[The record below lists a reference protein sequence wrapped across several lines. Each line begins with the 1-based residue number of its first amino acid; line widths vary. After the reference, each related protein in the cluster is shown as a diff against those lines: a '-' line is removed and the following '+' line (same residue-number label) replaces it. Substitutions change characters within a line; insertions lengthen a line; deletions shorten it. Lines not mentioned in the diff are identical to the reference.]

1 MSIFMRFSTFNGKH
15 INTAMHSLLLAFIVL
30 QSFCKTS
37 GQGDCM
43 LPVDSGMCSAGDP
56 ILRFYYDHIIGNC
69 LPFAYYCDGNSNNFE
84 TIQQCQLA
92 CTGSSINAC
101 DCSPCQ
107 NDGLCVDNLA
117 GGYCCVVTT
126 ACTSAPCLNG
136 GACSVTSTGYS
147 CSCPSGYTGTRCETV
162 VTTACASAPC
172 LNGGTC
178 SLTSFGYS
186 CTCPSGY
193 TGTHCET
200 SVCSLPLAAGTAAT
214 CPGAQVT
221 LRYYYAG
228 STSGCTPFAYYCGA
242 NANNFESSALCEAA
256 CGGK

>member
-147 CSCPSGYTGTRCETV
+147 CSCPSGYTGTRCET
-162 VTTACASAPC
+162 
-172 LNGGTC
+172 G
-178 SLTSFGYS
+178 
-186 CTCPSGY
+186 
-193 TGTHCET
+193 
-200 SVCSLPLAAGTAAT
+200 VCSLPLAAGTAAT

>member
-126 ACTSAPCLNG
+126 AC
-136 GACSVTSTGYS
+136 
-147 CSCPSGYTGTRCETV
+147 
-162 VTTACASAPC
+162 ASAPC